1 MSLRNVFCGGNSC
14 TWILFV
20 IIILLILDDDDCG
33 CGANNGCGSG

>member
-20 IIILLILDDDDCG
+20 IIMICTFIQMKGQKKWVNYD
-33 CGANNGCGSG
+33 S

>member
-20 IIILLILDDDDCG
+20 IIILLILDDDGFCGGNNDCG
-33 CGANNGCGSG
+33 CGC